1 MEQVR
6 FGIIGIGNMG
16 SAHAKSLFEG
26 KIKGAVLKAVCD
38 IAPARREWAKK
49 TLPGVDIYENSEQF
63 FANVTGHDE
72 DKKIDAVIIAVP
84 HYFHPVYAIQAF
96 SLGLNVLTEKPAGV
110 YTKAVREMNEAAK
123 ASGKVFGIMYN
134 QRTNPV
140 YRKVREMVQSGELG
154 EIKRVIWI
162 ITDWYRTQSYY
173 NSSDWR
179 ATWDKEG
186 GGVLLNQCPHQLDLW
201 QWMVGMPVE
210 IRSFMQY
217 GKGRNIEVENDVTTY
232 ARYANGA
239 TGLFIA
245 STHDAPGTNR
255 LEISAS
261 MGKVVVERSSV
272 TFYKNE
278 MPEEEFNATYT
289 GGFGQPK
296 VEIIDIPITEVETAH
311 NGILQ
316 NYTNAILFGEKLIA
330 PGEEGINGLSLS
342 NAMHL
347 SDWTDHQGIDPLH
360 IDEDLFYSLLQEHIN
375 NSTFQKETKAMTLD
389 TEGTY

>member
-1 MEQVR
+1 METVR
-6 FGIIGIGNMG
+6 YGIIGIGNMG
-16 SAHAKSLFEG
+16 SAHAKNLFTG
-26 KIKGAVLKAVCD
+26 KIKNARLVAVCD
-38 IAPARREWAKK
+38 IASARREWAKK
-49 TLPGVDIYENSEQF
+49 NLPGVDIYENADAF
-63 FANVTGHDE
+63 FTATTGHD
-72 DKKIDAVIIAVP
+72 DIHAIDAVIIAVP
-84 HYFHPVYAIQAF
+84 HYFHPVYAIRAF

-110 YTKAVREMNEAAK
+110 YTKAVRQMNEAAE

-140 YRKVREMVQSGELG
+140 YRKVRELVKSGQLG

-201 QWMVGMPVE
+201 QWMFGMPVE

-217 GKGRNIEVENDVTTY
+217 GKGRKIEVENDVTTY

-261 MGKVVVERSSV
+261 MGKIIVERSSV

-278 MPEEEFNATYT
+278 MPEEEFNRTYE
-289 GGFGQPK
+289 GGFGEPK
-296 VEIIDIPITEVETAH
+296 VEVINIPITEEETGH

-316 NYTNAILFGEKLIA
+316 NYTNAILFGEPLLA
-330 PGEEGINGLSLS
+330 PGEEGILGLSLS

-347 SDWTDHQGIDPLH
+347 SDWTDHAAIDPQA
-360 IDEDLFYSLLQEHIN
+360 IDEDLFFELLQKHIQE
-375 NSTFQKETKAMTLD
+375 STFQKETKAMTLD